1 MYKPMSGI
9 KRATRSGQFLIDG
22 MLSTKMTILAGDPKS
37 GKSFLTVAMVAALV
51 NGDAEFLGHEIPR
64 RLHKVAF
71 ALTDPDG
78 EGETAQ
84 RFNDTLPDPDVIVI
98 GEIRGDTDSPDYW
111 ARQCTELVALKVE
124 LLVLDNVLGCIDGDI
139 AEPKAARAFLDRLD
153 PIMLAGIPILVV
165 THTAKAA
172 AVHGGAGVGAAIGG
186 RLFGARPRVL
196 LHIMKAQRLGMRL
209 RIDSNYAETI
219 EYPLDF
225 DNDKAPYAFTIG
237 EAKTAKPKTVRI
249 DKWAKLAAKVVAD
262 QPDATSHRALG
273 LRYADDMG
281 LSAERVRVALATLV
295 KHDGEV
301 WTMT

>member
-1 MYKPMSGI
+1 MNDI
-9 KRATRSGQFLIDG
+9 KSSTRDGQFLIDG

-51 NGDAEFLGHEIPR
+51 NGDAEFLGHAIPR

-78 EGETAQ
+78 PGETAQ
-84 RFNDTLPDPDVIVI
+84 RFNDALPDPDVIVI

-111 ARQCTELVALKVE
+111 ARQCAELVALEVE

-172 AVHGGAGVGAAIGG
+172 AAYGGAGVGAAIGG

-196 LHIMKAQRLGMRL
+196 LHMMKAQRLGMRL
-209 RIDSNYAETI
+209 RIDGNYAETI

-237 EAKTAKPKTVRI
+237 EAKAAAKKSPVVSI

-262 QPDATSHRALG
+262 QPDTTSYRALG
-273 LRYADDMG
+273 DRYADGMDLG
-281 LSAERVRVALATLV
+281 SGYVRDRLARLV

-301 WTMT
+301 WKMA

>member
-1 MYKPMSGI
+1 VYKSMNDI
-9 KRATRSGQFLIDG
+9 KSSTRDGQFLIDG

-51 NGDAEFLGHEIPR
+51 NGDAEFLGHTIPR

-78 EGETAQ
+78 PGETAQ

-111 ARQCTELVALKVE
+111 ARQCAELVALKVE

-139 AEPKAARAFLDRLD
+139 AEPRAARAFLDKLD

-196 LHIMKAQRLGMRL
+196 LHMMKAQRLGMRL
-209 RIDSNYAETI
+209 RIDGNYAETI

-225 DNDKAPYAFTIG
+225 DNEKAPYAFTIG
-237 EAKTAKPKTVRI
+237 EGRTAKPKPVRI

-273 LRYADDMG
+273 DRYADQMRLTPRG
-281 LSAERVRVALATLV
+281 VRAALATRV
-295 KHDGEV
+295 EFDGGV
-301 WTMT
+301 WKLA